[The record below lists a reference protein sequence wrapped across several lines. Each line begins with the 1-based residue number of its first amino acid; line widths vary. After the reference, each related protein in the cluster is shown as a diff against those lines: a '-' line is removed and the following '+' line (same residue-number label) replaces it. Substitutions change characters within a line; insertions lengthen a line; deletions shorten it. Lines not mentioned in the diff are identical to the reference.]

1 MQYFITKS
9 NFIRITSK
17 VKLDEEDVKQAIYKK
32 KIFFFNRID
41 EKKILSVKQFLINA
55 ENGVFE
61 FVKKGFLP
69 DTFSF
74 VNEESRYAKYHLK
87 NDCEGLLSVY
97 KDFEIPIEI
106 KFKVGESNIDIERVN
121 QFRNWFKQEDIQ
133 LLFTIDPKRFI
144 DRLQIKF
151 NLQNPPKPVEFGG
164 QGIQGISN
172 LSSSE
177 LEAEIDKLI
186 SQASAHYASSAKI
199 KKILVEHGFSRNTYW
214 ATSKSYRAEKIKDN
228 KTGYSDEAVR
238 EVLLEFY
245 NKIKKPIIG
254 FLIDYW
260 IIKLNPGLDFDQN
273 ILDQLDFRPC
283 NRCTSQNVTDN
294 LDIDIDDSEPTD
306 TTSTDDA
313 FPF

>member
-55 ENGVFE
+55 ENGVYE
-61 FVKKGFLP
+61 FVEKGFLP

-74 VNEESRYAKYHLK
+74 VNEESRYAKYHLRK
-87 NDCEGLLSVY
+87 DCEGLLSVY
-97 KDFEIPIEI
+97 KDFEIPVEI
-106 KFKVGESNIDIERVN
+106 KYKAGESKIDTERVSE
-121 QFRNWFKQEDIQ
+121 FRKWFKQEDIQ
-133 LLFTIDPKRFI
+133 LLFTNDPKKFV

-151 NLQNPPKPVEFGG
+151 NLQNPPKLVEFGG
-164 QGIQGISN
+164 QGVQGISN
-172 LSSSE
+172 LSPAQ
-177 LEAEIDKLI
+177 LETEIENLI
-186 SQASAHYASSAKI
+186 SQASAHYASSQKRR
-199 KKILVEHGFSRNTYW
+199 KILVEHGFSKNTYW
-214 ATSKSYRAEKIKDN
+214 VTSKKYRAEPIKDN
-228 KTGYSDEAVR
+228 KTGYSDAEVR

-260 IIKLNPGLDFDQN
+260 IIKLNPGLDFDKN
-273 ILDQLDFRPC
+273 ILEQLDFKPC
-283 NRCTSQNVTDN
+283 NLCTNQNITDT
-294 LDIDIDDSEPTD
+294 LEIDIDDSEPTEPLQP
-306 TTSTDDA
+306 DDDL
-313 FPF
+313 PF